1 MLRRIPI
8 RLLHFAA
15 ALAVVFGIVFCY
27 RRIVHVNQTTVALT
41 FLLAIL
47 TVSALWGFAVSA
59 VMSVAAMLALNY
71 YFLPPFGTLVIADPQ
86 NWAALFA
93 FLATA
98 LIASQLSARAQ
109 REAEES
115 QRRRNEVERLYS
127 FSQHLLVSGNVI
139 TLLNA
144 IPNHIVE
151 TFGVGAAALYFGSKG
166 KFYYS
171 GAAAHFDEEEMKRA
185 MLCDEPMI
193 DANRSLCFTSVRMG
207 TRPMGSLGI
216 SGRLL
221 SRQTLEA
228 LSTLIAVAFERARA
242 VEELGKTQ
250 AVREGE
256 RLKSALLDSV
266 THDFRTPLTSIKAS
280 VTSLLS
286 APESSE
292 AQKQELLTVI
302 NEECDRLNQLV
313 GDAAEMA
320 RLDAGEF
327 ELTCEAQS
335 IAEIVEAAV
344 QHCRSNL
351 GTRVVS
357 IEIPREIPPVR
368 ADFQRVRDVLVRL
381 IENANVYTPQ
391 EQPITISAEAS
402 GDLVITNVADRG
414 PGIDE
419 MELGLIFDKFYRGK
433 NQRYLVQGT
442 GMGLPIAK
450 AIVEAHGGTIW
461 VTSQLGHGSVFSFS
475 LPVAYEKSYD
485 RAAPTEAGN
494 VRSDSESDPL

>member
-1 MLRRIPI
+1 MPVVMRRIPL
-8 RLLHFAA
+8 RLLHFGV
-15 ALAVVFGIVFCY
+15 ALGLVFLIVFIY
-27 RRIVHVNQTTVALT
+27 RRALPVNQTTVAMT

-47 TVSALWGFAVSA
+47 TVSAVWGFAASA
-59 VMSVAAMLALNY
+59 FMSIASVLAFNY
-71 YFLPPFGTLVIADPQ
+71 YFLPPFGTLTIADPQ
-86 NWAALFA
+86 NWVALFT
-93 FLATA
+93 FLATS
-98 LIASQLSARAQ
+98 LIASRLSERAR
-109 REAEES
+109 REAQES
-115 QRRRNEVERLYS
+115 RKRRNEVERLYA

-151 TFGVGAAALYFGSKG
+151 TFAVGAAALYLENKR

-171 GAAAHFDEEEMKRA
+171 AAAAPFDQEEMKSA
-185 MLCDEPMI
+185 MLRDEAI
-193 DANRSLCFTSVRMG
+193 LDAGRSLCFVSVRMG
-207 TRPMGSLGI
+207 TRPIGSLGI

-242 VEELGKTQ
+242 VEELGKSQ

-266 THDFRTPLTSIKAS
+266 THDFRTPLTSVKAS

-286 APESSE
+286 TPEISD
-292 AQKQELLTVI
+292 AQRHELLTVI
-302 NEECDRLNQLV
+302 DEECDRLNQLV

-327 ELTCEAQS
+327 ELAREPNR
-335 IAEIVEAAV
+335 IADIVAAAL
-344 QHCRSNL
+344 QHSKTTL
-351 GTRVVS
+351 GARPIRV
-357 IEIPREIPPVR
+357 EIPADLPPVWS
-368 ADFQRVRDVLVRL
+368 DFQRVKDVLVRL
-381 IENANVYTPQ
+381 IENAGAYTSSDL
-391 EQPITISAEAS
+391 PITISAEVS
-402 GDLVITNVADRG
+402 GDSVVTNVADRG

-433 NQRYLVQGT
+433 DQRHLVQGT

-475 LPVAYEKSYD
+475 LPIALEKMGEH
-485 RAAPTEAGN
+485 AAPAG
-494 VRSDSESDPL
+494 RSQAQGESS